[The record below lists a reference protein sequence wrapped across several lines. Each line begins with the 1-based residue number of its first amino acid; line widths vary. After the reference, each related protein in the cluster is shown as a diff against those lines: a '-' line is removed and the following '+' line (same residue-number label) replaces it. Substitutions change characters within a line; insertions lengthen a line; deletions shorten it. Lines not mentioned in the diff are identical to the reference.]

1 MRRVGWCEVLSRNR
15 IMKRLD
21 LINASV
27 ARMQRFAGMSY
38 DDFTADP
45 DNAAIVESYMRRSL
59 EAVFDVGRHVLA
71 HTGGADLAGEYKSI
85 ARGLGDLGVV
95 DRAMSDT
102 LVMMAGYRN
111 SLVHLYHPVSDR
123 ELLDIVSENLPDLTR
138 FVAQVD
144 DYLRRAEGS

>member
-1 MRRVGWCEVLSRNR
+1 MLSRNR
-15 IMKRLD
+15 IMERLD
-21 LINASV
+21 LISASV

-38 DDFTADP
+38 GDFIADP
-45 DNAAIVESYMRRSL
+45 DNAAIVESYLRRSL
-59 EAVFDVGRHVLA
+59 EAVFDVGRHILA
-71 HTGGADLAGEYKSI
+71 HTEGADLAGEYESI

-111 SLVHLYHPVSDR
+111 RLVHLYHLVSDR
-123 ELLDIVSENLPDLTR
+123 GLLDIVSENLPDLTR

-144 DYLRRAEGS
+144 DYLTCAEHS

>member
-1 MRRVGWCEVLSRNR
+1 ME
-15 IMKRLD
+15 RLD

-27 ARMQRFAGMSY
+27 SRMQRFAGMPY
-38 DDFTADP
+38 DDFIADP
-45 DNAAIVESYMRRSL
+45 DNAAIVESYLWRSL
-59 EAVFDVGRHVLA
+59 EAIFDVGRHILA

-85 ARGLGDLGVV
+85 ARGLGDLRVV

-123 ELLDIVSENLPDLTR
+123 ELLDIVSENLTDLTS
-138 FVAQVD
+138 FAVQAD
-144 DYLRRAEGS
+144 DYLRRVEPS

>member
-1 MRRVGWCEVLSRNR
+1 MISAN
-15 IMKRLD
+15 
-21 LINASV
+21 V

-38 DDFTADP
+38 GDFIADP
-45 DNAAIVESYMRRSL
+45 DNAAIVESYLRRSL
-59 EAVFDVGRHVLA
+59 EAILDVGRHILA

-102 LVMMAGYRN
+102 LVMMAGYRDR
-111 SLVHLYHPVSDR
+111 LVHLYHLVSDR

-144 DYLRRAEGS
+144 DYLMRAEHS

>member
-1 MRRVGWCEVLSRNR
+1 MLSRHR
-15 IMKRLD
+15 IMERLD
-21 LINASV
+21 MISANV

-38 DDFTADP
+38 GDFIADP
-45 DNAAIVESYMRRSL
+45 DNAAIVESYLRRSL
-59 EAVFDVGRHVLA
+59 EAILDVGRHILA

-102 LVMMAGYRN
+102 LVMMAGYRDR
-111 SLVHLYHPVSDR
+111 LVHLYHLVSDR

-144 DYLRRAEGS
+144 DYLMRAEHS

>member
-1 MRRVGWCEVLSRNR
+1 MLSRNR
-15 IMKRLD
+15 IMERLD

-38 DDFTADP
+38 DDF
-45 DNAAIVESYMRRSL
+45 V
-59 EAVFDVGRHVLA
+59 
-71 HTGGADLAGEYKSI
+71 ADLSGEHKSI

-111 SLVHLYHPVSDR
+111 RLVHLYHLVSDR
-123 ELLDIVSENLPDLTR
+123 ELLDIVSENMSDLTR

-144 DYLRRAEGS
+144 DYLRGVGRS